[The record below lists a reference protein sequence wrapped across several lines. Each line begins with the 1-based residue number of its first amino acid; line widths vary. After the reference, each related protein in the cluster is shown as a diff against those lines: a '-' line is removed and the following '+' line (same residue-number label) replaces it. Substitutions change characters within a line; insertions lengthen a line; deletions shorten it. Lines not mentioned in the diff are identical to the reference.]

1 MTDLKHSF
9 VSIGS
14 EDVVNY
20 EVVNLANLNIYSNLR
35 QDLWLRVLETPELH
49 DCKIEVL
56 DSACPICKKFID
68 SEDKSCKYC
77 KVEFTTKPVKAF
89 KKVTA
94 PGKGRKY
101 CPGCELYVAVRTFTC
116 DCGWDFKQKI
126 QTDNKKII
134 QNGAV
139 QNIKKKKAEEY
150 TIREILDLELL
161 VKNDRIRSNY
171 LKLKKY
177 IEQTGNPEE
186 FKEILDICKALVFKR
201 NQILNFNYKLVLEYV
216 NKFYPKSGCKHLKK
230 EDLISTGNLGLINA
244 IDHFDE
250 TRKVD
255 PKKNDGKDKYVSF
268 STYAHFW
275 IKKEIIDEINSKEK
289 DIRIPEHIINIYRTF
304 LNYYN
309 NFKTNNEREPSLEEV
324 MVSNNVKEKSAAGLI
339 FAKEYRSAG
348 GISIDEVNRYS
359 DSETETKK
367 TTGYTNLKFNNGS
380 LDTFRLT
387 DSIQEESF
395 ELSKLNWDKIPFRY
409 EKYKHVFFS
418 LKGICGHEEMSID
431 EISKTYTI
439 SKLTITKIGRETI
452 ERIRDLL
459 KISLVEVEEQEK

>member
-1 MTDLKHSF
+1 MKNL
-9 VSIGS
+9 IS
-14 EDVVNY
+14 EDLINY
-20 EVVNLANLNIYSNLR
+20 EAVNLANLNIYSELR
-35 QDLWLRVLETPELH
+35 HKLWIKVLETPELH
-49 DCKIEVL
+49 SCKIEVL

-77 KVEFTTKPVKAF
+77 KVQFTTKPVKTF

-94 PGKGRKY
+94 PGKGRKH
-101 CPGCELYVAVRTFTC
+101 CPGCELYVAVRTFVC
-116 DCGWDFKQKI
+116 DCGWDFKKGI
-126 QTDNKKII
+126 QTENKKIA
-134 QNGAV
+134 QNNAV

-150 TIREILDLELL
+150 LIRDILDLELL

-171 LKLKKY
+171 LKVKKY
-177 IEQTGNPEE
+177 IEQTENSENFNR
-186 FKEILDICKALVFKR
+186 FKEILDICKALVHKR

-255 PKKNDGKDKYVSF
+255 PEKNNGKEKYVSF

-275 IKKEIIDEINSKEK
+275 IKKEIIDEINGKEK
-289 DIRIPEHIINIYRTF
+289 DIRIPEHIINVYRTF

-309 NFKTNNEREPSLEEV
+309 NFKANNEREPSLEEV
-324 MVSNNVKEKSAAGLI
+324 MTANNVKEKKAAGLL
-339 FAKEYRSAG
+339 FAKEYRASTG
-348 GISIDEVNRYS
+348 LSIDDINKYS
-359 DSETETKK
+359 DSENK
-367 TTGYTNLKFNNGS
+367 TRISGARTNLKFNTGS

-387 DSIQEESF
+387 DSIQEENF
-395 ELSKLNWDKIPFRY
+395 ELSKLDWNNIKFRN
-409 EKYKHVFFS
+409 EKYRNVFFA
-418 LKGICGHEEMSID
+418 LKGICGYSEMTVD
-431 EISKTYTI
+431 EISKHFTI

-452 ERIRDLL
+452 EKIRDLL

>member
-1 MTDLKHSF
+1 MTIAL
-9 VSIGS
+9 S
-14 EDVVNY
+14 EDIINY

-35 QDLWLRVLETPELH
+35 QELWLKVLETPELH

-77 KVEFTTKPVKAF
+77 KVEFTSKPVKIF

-101 CPGCELYVAVRTFTC
+101 CPGCELYVAVRTFIC
-116 DCGWDFKQKI
+116 DCGWDFKKKV
-126 QTDNKKII
+126 QTDNKKIV

-150 TIREILDLELL
+150 SIKEILDHELL

-171 LKLKKY
+171 LKVKNY
-177 IEQTGNPEE
+177 ITQNNLNCEE
-186 FKEILDICKALVFKR
+186 ISNLCKNLITKR

-309 NFKTNNEREPSLEEV
+309 NFKINNEREPSLEEV

-359 DSETETKK
+359 DSETESKK
-367 TTGYTNLKFNNGS
+367 VTGYTNLKFNNGS

-387 DSIQEESF
+387 DSIQEENF
-395 ELSKLNWDKIPFRY
+395 ELSKLNWNKIPFRN
-409 EKYKHVFFS
+409 EKYKNVFFA
-418 LKGICGHEEMSID
+418 LKGICGYSEMTID
-431 EISKTYTI
+431 EISKHFVI

-452 ERIRDLL
+452 EKIRDLL
-459 KISLVEVEEQEK
+459 GIQLVEVEEQEK